1 MATKKSRLPSIVVWF
16 GVVSLLTDAATEMIY
31 PLLPAFLADVLHAP
45 RAFIGAVEGA
55 ADATASLLKLVSG
68 RISDRMRRRKP
79 LTVLGY
85 GISSAVRPL
94 VGLALAPWHVLA
106 VRVGDRVGKGLR
118 SSPRDAILGDSTPP
132 AIRGRA
138 YGFHQA
144 MDNAGAIV
152 GPVVATALLAAGLA
166 MRRIFLLA
174 AIPGALAMTALVFG
188 VREPS
193 AREEKRATTGA
204 PLDRPTRRALVR
216 YLAAVALF
224 GLGNSSDAFLLLR
237 AQQLGIAVAL
247 VPLLWMAHNGTKTL
261 LSTWGGGLSDRLGRR
276 RVIVAGWLLYALTY
290 LAFGYATRAWHMWA
304 LFVFYGL
311 YYSLVEGTEKA
322 LVADLVPAGG
332 RGRAF
337 GWFHAVVGLAAL
349 PASIGFGAI
358 ADHFGARVAFT
369 VSAALAA
376 LASLWLALL
385 VQPAPPAASSSSS
398 PAAAPSAAPPPAP

>member
-1 MATKKSRLPSIVVWF
+1 MATKKRRLPSIVVWF

-55 ADATASLLKLVSG
+55 AEATASLLKLVSG
-68 RISDRMRRRKP
+68 RISDRMQRRKP

-118 SSPRDAILGDSTPP
+118 SSPRDAILGDSTAPEL
-132 AIRGRA
+132 RGRA

-152 GPVVATALLAAGLA
+152 GPVIATALLGAGLL
-166 MRRIFLLA
+166 MRHIFFLA

-193 AREEKRATTGA
+193 AHQEKRTTTGA
-204 PLDRPTRRALVR
+204 PLDRPTRRAFTR
-216 YLAAVALF
+216 YLVAVALF

-237 AQQLGIAVAL
+237 AQQLGVAVKL
-247 VPLLWMAHNGTKTL
+247 IPLLWMAHNGTKAA
-261 LSTWGGGLSDRLGRR
+261 LSTWGGALSDRLGRR
-276 RVIVAGWLLYALTY
+276 RVIIAGWLLYALTY
-290 LAFGYATRAWHMWA
+290 LAFGYATHAWQMWA

-322 LVADLVPAGG
+322 LVADLVPAGA

-349 PASIGFGAI
+349 PASRGFGAL
-358 ADHFGARVAFT
+358 AERYGA
-369 VSAALAA
+369 SAALPVSGLRAA
-376 LASLWLALL
+376 LASAGLL
-385 VQPAPPAASSSSS
+385 VGVRPAPPSS
-398 PAAAPSAAPPPAP
+398 PAAAPSAAPPPAR